1 LDKAYY
7 KEKDKERKQLI
18 EEEVEYR
25 RNRDDKEVE
34 FMAN

>member
-1 LDKAYY
+1 M
-7 KEKDKERKQLI
+7 I

-34 FMAN
+34 FMANQHKLDVEH